1 MESVEKLTELH
12 EIQFGSDQ
20 IKDVETKIAQ
30 MKSLVGEI
38 NKIKLKSMDSKDVE
52 NRVQNLLKQ
61 IDAIRRSAEKERFS
75 RIIMFCY

>member
-75 RIIMFCY
+75 RIIMFCN

>member
-61 IDAIRRSAEKERFS
+61 IDGIRRSAEKERFS
-75 RIIMFCY
+75 

>member
-38 NKIKLKSMDSKDVE
+38 NKIKLKSMDSNDVE

-75 RIIMFCY
+75 CFIMV

>member
-38 NKIKLKSMDSKDVE
+38 NKIKLKSMDSNDVE

-61 IDAIRRSAEKERFS
+61 IDAIRRSAEKERFY
-75 RIIMFCY
+75 RFKMF

>member
-61 IDAIRRSAEKERFS
+61 IDGIRRSAEKERFS
-75 RIIMFCY
+75 WFKMF

>member
-20 IKDVETKIAQ
+20 IKDVETKMAQ

-75 RIIMFCY
+75 

>member
-75 RIIMFCY
+75 RIIMF

>member
-61 IDAIRRSAEKERFS
+61 IDAIRRSAEKERFN
-75 RIIMFCY
+75 

>member
-75 RIIMFCY
+75 